1 VDTLIDQSVRIKTIE
16 KFMSQV
22 CQTSTYGGYTVLSST
37 MNFFKNLL
45 NPRERKPVVP
55 FFTSEEITKFNA
67 LGVTQEDL
75 AIIEAHHSL
84 ARDVIRETMILLFE
98 KSNKTIAGW
107 RMRDIILSI
116 TEDDVVSA
124 QFLNQSEVEHIK
136 SNKISCVDTNWILQ
150 ERNIDG
156 LETLV
161 KSSNLTVR
169 AAFDFYDSLSHKDKL
184 AITKISFDARIFI
197 QDNFEQLADAG
208 LSLDKEF
215 AEINRVFAG
224 LPSQHNRLQ
233 EADLPEGLTLKF
245 IKIFLSEQMKTF
257 VLSSALRRNLD
268 IAERKFT
275 PTVSA
280 QPPSIAQ
287 SILGDFT
294 MWINCKIDNRCPQQI
309 PAPLTE
315 LLDPLPHPETLSKT
329 LAQAIVGTGNVTLTN
344 AAQVIDTID
353 RKDNQIFD
361 FSDIEITD
369 ELFTAE
375 FKSELLNEVTYYLV
389 YIQVQNTVVDF
400 NKNVLFSPLDIGRQL
415 TNAFHTALSCYFVKQ
430 LSPMISQAC
439 ESTWKVLD
447 SFAVTAT
454 EVATEIQRLPE
465 PPTATASAASNT
477 FSSWQLL
484 GIGCAITTS
493 AYLLFNHF
501 KRKPS
506 VQMLSATSEK
516 KRMLTP

>member
-1 VDTLIDQSVRIKTIE
+1 
-16 KFMSQV
+16 MSQV

-45 NPRERKPVVP
+45 NPRAHRTVVP
-55 FFTSEEITKFNA
+55 FFTSEEISKFSA

-75 AIIEAHHSL
+75 AIIEANHSL
-84 ARDVIRETMILLFE
+84 ARDVTRESMILLFE

-107 RMRDIILSI
+107 RMRNIILSI
-116 TEDDVVSA
+116 TEDDAVTA
-124 QFLNQSEVEHIK
+124 QYLNQAEVEHIK
-136 SNKISCVDTNWILQ
+136 SSKISCVDTSWILQ

-161 KSSNLTVR
+161 KSSNLSVR
-169 AAFDFYDSLSHKDKL
+169 AAFDFYDTLSHQDKL
-184 AITKISFDARIFI
+184 AITQISFATRIFI
-197 QDNFEQLADAG
+197 QDNFEQLTNAG
-208 LSLDKEF
+208 LSLDDEF

-233 EADLPEGLTLKF
+233 ESDLPKGLTLKYL
-245 IKIFLSEQMKTF
+245 KIFLSQQLKTT

-275 PTVSA
+275 TAVSA

-294 MWINCKIDNRCPQQI
+294 MWIHCKIENRCPQQI
-309 PAPLTE
+309 PEPLTE
-315 LLDPLPHPETLSKT
+315 LLDTLPHRETLSKT
-329 LAQAIVGTGNVTLTN
+329 LAQAIIGTGNVTLTN
-344 AAQVIDTID
+344 AAQVVDAID
-353 RKDNQIFD
+353 RKDNPIFEY
-361 FSDIEITD
+361 SNIEITD

-375 FKSELLNEVTYYLV
+375 FKSELLNDVTYYLI
-389 YIQVQNTVVDF
+389 YIQVQNTVVGFSKD
-400 NKNVLFSPLDIGRQL
+400 VLFSPLDIGRQL

-430 LSPMISQAC
+430 AVPLISQAC

-447 SFAVTAT
+447 SLAVTAA
-454 EVATEIQRLPE
+454 EVATEIQQLPE
-465 PPTATASAASNT
+465 PSATTESAASNT
-477 FSSWQLL
+477 LSSWQLL

-493 AYLLFNHF
+493 AYLVYNHF
-501 KRKPS
+501 KGKPNA
-506 VQMLSATSEK
+506 QMRSATSERK
-516 KRMLTP
+516 HMLRP